1 MNKEE
6 LQGKF
11 EVLEKKTLQ
20 LINICDNLKAELKQT
35 VQENED
41 LKTTI
46 KKQAAE
52 IKLSAKKQEHNQ
64 NNFQNNHKISKLVE
78 SITADSKGT
87 TDLKTRLDEYI
98 QELNKC
104 ISHLSQ
110 QI

>member
-1 MNKEE
+1 MNKDEV
-6 LQGKF
+6 QAKF
-11 EVLEKKTLQ
+11 EALEKKTLR
-20 LINICDNLKAELKQT
+20 LIDICDYLKAELKQAA
-35 VQENED
+35 QENEE
-41 LKTTI
+41 LKITV

-52 IKLSAKKQEHNQ
+52 IKLSAKKQESNQ

-87 TDLKTRLDEYI
+87 TDLKMRLDEYI